1 LFDKPGSR
9 IDETHG
15 KVLYPYIDTQD
26 HGHPFIK
33 DLETF
38 KFNEQVRRT

>member
-1 LFDKPGSR
+1 LTYQSGSR
-9 IDETHG
+9 IDETHR

-26 HGHPFIK
+26 QRHPFIK

-38 KFNEQVRRT
+38 KLR